1 MFLHYFFQLSV
12 IRTLLIHC
20 DTLPD
25 QGKSVLNVKNKN
37 EATALHTALQL
48 GHMDIFDRLLE
59 AGADSTIQ
67 VSECKPSDSRPHVD
81 LEHIS
86 QCYSEPSH
94 LIL

>member
-1 MFLHYFFQLSV
+1 M

-25 QGKSVLNVKNKN
+25 QGKSVLNMKNKN
-37 EATALHTALQL
+37 EATALHTSLQL

-67 VSECKPSDSRPHVD
+67 VSQCIFLVGSLSAYTQG
-81 LEHIS
+81 HIA
-86 QCYSEPSH
+86 H
-94 LIL
+94 LALHGVST